1 MKRRGNNQVIQQ
13 DSDQKQQSRK
23 YWKEEEDNKLHAA
36 VFKHGSNWKL
46 IAEFV
51 PGRNASQCAQRWKRI
66 KPKENE
72 RNQKWTEEEDK
83 EVLRLTKIY
92 QFNWKQIAN
101 EIPNRTGRQIRER
114 FVNHLDSNIIK
125 TPWTKQE
132 DKKIWEM
139 YQKMGTRWSDM
150 SKKMPGR
157 PENMIK
163 NRFYSFI
170 RKQYGKIQN
179 PYYIVPSK
187 VRVLEED
194 GQKQS
199 QGMKKI
205 RKFKRIQQSFK
216 VEEEIEG
223 KENKINEENNQQQLQ
238 SDLQCQQVPFTQFQ
252 TQQSQQQQQQIQF
265 SQSQFPSLQHSQIQ
279 QSQFPQIID
288 PFSFFQ
294 DSIRSDS
301 YRVNQYPEALKQYQD
316 FQNWLKESLKSS
328 SDPELN
334 RMYKFETPMMS
345 FLYMNPSLIHSIQ
358 QQQQPIFMKEEENDK
373 LFTGLENSLPVQIRP
388 DIFEEM
394 KKTNADTQS
403 QQQHINHQQKQQ

>member
-1 MKRRGNNQVIQQ
+1 MKRRGNNQVIEQ
-13 DSDQKQQSRK
+13 DSDQKLQSRK
-23 YWKEEEDNKLHAA
+23 YWKEEEDNKLQAA

-114 FVNHLDSNIIK
+114 YVNHLDSNIIR

-139 YQKMGTRWSDM
+139 FQKMGTRWSDM

-194 GQKQS
+194 GIKQS

-205 RKFKRIQQSFK
+205 RKFKKIQQSFK
-216 VEEEIEG
+216 VEEEIEE
-223 KENKINEENNQQQLQ
+223 KEKRNNEENNQQKQQ
-238 SDLQCQQVPFTQFQ
+238 PEQQCQQISYTQFQ
-252 TQQSQQQQQQIQF
+252 TQQSQQQQQQIQY

-358 QQQQPIFMKEEENDK
+358 QQQQPIFMKEEENEK
-373 LFTGLENSLPVQIRP
+373 LFGGLETSLPVQIRP

-394 KKTNADTQS
+394 KKTTSEQQH
-403 QQQHINHQQKQQ
+403 QQQQLQNHQQK

>member
-1 MKRRGNNQVIQQ
+1 MKRRGNNQVFEQ
-13 DSDQKQQSRK
+13 DCDKKLQSRK

-114 FVNHLDSNIIK
+114 YVNHLDSNIIK

-170 RKQYGKIQN
+170 RKQYGKVQN

-187 VRVLEED
+187 VRILDEE
-194 GQKQS
+194 GLKQS

-205 RKFKRIQQSFK
+205 RKFKKIQQSFK
-216 VEEEIEG
+216 MEEQLDEMPKNINQ
-223 KENKINEENNQQQLQ
+223 ENKQQQKQPEQQ
-238 SDLQCQQVPFTQFQ
+238 SQSIPFTQFQ

-301 YRVNQYPEALKQYQD
+301 YRINQYPEALKQFQD
-316 FQNWLKESLKSS
+316 FQNWLKESLMSS
-328 SDPELN
+328 SDPEIN

-358 QQQQPIFMKEEENDK
+358 QQPIVMKEEENEK
-373 LFTGLENSLPVQIRP
+373 LFGGIETSLPVQIRP

-394 KKTNADTQS
+394 KRTNTEQQH
-403 QQQHINHQQKQQ
+403 QQQQIINHHQKQ